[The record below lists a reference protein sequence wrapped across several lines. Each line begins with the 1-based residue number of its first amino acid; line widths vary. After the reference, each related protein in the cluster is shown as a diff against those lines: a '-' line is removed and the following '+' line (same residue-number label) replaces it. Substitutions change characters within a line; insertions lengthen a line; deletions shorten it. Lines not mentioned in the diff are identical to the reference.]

1 MVFAH
6 FSIHTAYV
14 FYSNLIIEKLSENGT
29 PNYCRNL
36 KCFELQYTVRSDCLV
51 LTDMF

>member
-6 FSIHTAYV
+6 FSVHTAYV